1 VKDKIDNQTI
11 RLLIRTKLLLH
22 HAIEHALKKTEI
34 DYLISFQGLDTVIEN
49 LLRQIIS
56 YLDFENKIKGDLDR
70 LDLANLASQLNNLLI
85 SEFNLKLPY
94 LSDIKLLRKTRNLIQ
109 HGLVNPGIEL
119 ERFVKITKKCFSYCI
134 VNIFKLSDI
143 DLDDYLLINNV
154 IVKNHLKKSKDFYL
168 NKKYFA
174 SVVASRDAFE
184 NTWYEIIKS
193 SEINHSSLSAI
204 IEAKKDTKF
213 YSEFF
218 ARIKNELILTK
229 LNIDSKANELF
240 EDYLNHIP
248 HQYRADKMSIQTV
261 MQREWNENDALFCYE
276 FAFDFILKYQNA
288 INEPLY
294 RITQTF
300 KNSSNYKYGNIE
312 ISKGSE
318 GHLSYLYSDE
328 LKAHEML
335 LLYVNNSLKHRLE
348 KLIPGKK
355 YLLVSEGYLEKRLES
370 LIKYSTILHNI
381 SFELGNK

>member
-1 VKDKIDNQTI
+1 MKDKIDNQTI

-193 SEINHSSLSAI
+193 SENPEKTPAFFC
-204 IEAKKDTKF
+204 TK
-213 YSEFF
+213 
-218 ARIKNELILTK
+218 T
-229 LNIDSKANELF
+229 
-240 EDYLNHIP
+240 
-248 HQYRADKMSIQTV
+248 
-261 MQREWNENDALFCYE
+261 
-276 FAFDFILKYQNA
+276 
-288 INEPLY
+288 
-294 RITQTF
+294 
-300 KNSSNYKYGNIE
+300 
-312 ISKGSE
+312 
-318 GHLSYLYSDE
+318 
-328 LKAHEML
+328 
-335 LLYVNNSLKHRLE
+335 
-348 KLIPGKK
+348 
-355 YLLVSEGYLEKRLES
+355 
-370 LIKYSTILHNI
+370 
-381 SFELGNK
+381 